1 VNARYVNARAAVSC
15 PLSTCE
21 DRIRAVNRH
30 YARVRARGTLASVRA
45 SEFCQAS
52 KGAATLYDTNAR
64 ESIIKFANCAEAD
77 ELI

>member
-1 VNARYVNARAAVSC
+1 M
-15 PLSTCE
+15 
-21 DRIRAVNRH
+21 NRH

>member
-1 VNARYVNARAAVSC
+1 
-15 PLSTCE
+15 
-21 DRIRAVNRH
+21 
-30 YARVRARGTLASVRA
+30 LASVRA